1 MVNDVEPVL
10 ESPREDDLGASTAL
24 KRKKKR
30 TVKTNFEKFLE
41 MDEKN
46 VAMSAQADLELE
58 RKLEKK
64 LKVKSGRLRGDDDG
78 INLLFKGVPSILDS
92 KWEDE
97 LPVKKSEM
105 RSTSKKRKTEKSLDQ
120 ELEVEIP
127 SDSMVEVSEAAEMN
141 GAEEALEE
149 VLEPMSSKKKK
160 KKRNLSENGKE
171 SKAASDTVIDVS
183 KPIGASGDDVS
194 FKEVPSKAP
203 EKYVA
208 PHLRSRAGNELEEY
222 SQIRRRVRG
231 LLNRLSES
239 NVESITGEMSVI
251 YRSIPRIIAS
261 QIISEEVLASCSG
274 GPRGNE
280 QYAAVFAAFV
290 AGMACS
296 VGVDYSAKL
305 MASLAKNFED
315 EYLKEDNL
323 SLRNLTLLLSY
334 LCIFGVCS
342 RIDEEQAIEDS
353 EDGPPELLF
362 IHGGHTSKISDFSWN
377 PCEDWVIAS
386 VAEDNILQIWQMAEN
401 IYHDEDDLPEE
412 STKAS

>member
-1 MVNDVEPVL
+1 MCLQKDKKLKKNFEDSKSKSRKKSNNLLVQNEKESQVSSLDIDSWREQSPEQPNMVNDVEPVL
-10 ESPREDDLGASTAL
+10 ESPREDDLGASRAL

-41 MDEKN
+41 MEEKN

-58 RKLEKK
+58 RKLAKK

-78 INLLFKGVPSILDS
+78 INVLFKGVPSILDS
-92 KWEDE
+92 KWEEE

-141 GAEEALEE
+141 GAEDALEE

-160 KKRNLSENGKE
+160 KKKKKRNLSEKGKE
-171 SKAASDTVIDVS
+171 SNAASDTVIDVS
-183 KPIGASGDDVS
+183 KPIDASGDDVS

-280 QYAAVFAAFV
+280 QL
-290 AGMACS
+290 S
-296 VGVDYSAKL
+296 VN
-305 MASLAKNFED
+305 SLF
-315 EYLKEDNL
+315 
-323 SLRNLTLLLSY
+323 SY
-334 LCIFGVCS
+334 
-342 RIDEEQAIEDS
+342 
-353 EDGPPELLF
+353 
-362 IHGGHTSKISDFSWN
+362 
-377 PCEDWVIAS
+377 
-386 VAEDNILQIWQMAEN
+386 
-401 IYHDEDDLPEE
+401 
-412 STKAS
+412 